1 MSGLLFYALNDKIY
15 IYFYKLKGGVILKHE
30 ILLSCPPIIRDFL
43 TYNETIKGKSSKS
56 VEEYYLD
63 LQTFFRYLLLV
74 RGKVDKN
81 TPFEQIEINCV
92 DAELISTITISDLYA
107 FIVFCKDERGNNTAT
122 RARKTSTLRI
132 FFKYLTS
139 QIHLLETNPA
149 EMLESPKVKNALPK
163 HLTLEDSLELL
174 KSVDGPNKERDYCI
188 LTLFLNCGMR
198 LSELCGL
205 NLSDIRSDGTMR
217 LLGKGNKERIV
228 YINDACA
235 DSIKAYLAVRPND
248 AIEFADRNALF
259 ISRNKKRISNKTVQ
273 HIVKTYLEKAGL
285 GGQGY
290 STHKLRHTAATLMY
304 QHGDVDIRVLKD
316 ILGHAN
322 LGTTQIYTHISDAQI
337 KNAIDSN
344 PLSNIKKKP

>member
-1 MSGLLFYALNDKIY
+1 MLIIHFLRRGYNM
-15 IYFYKLKGGVILKHE
+15 KHE

-56 VEEYYLD
+56 VDEYYLD

-74 RGKVDKN
+74 RGKIDKKCD
-81 TPFEQIEINCV
+81 FESIDISSV
-92 DAELISTITISDLYA
+92 DAELIHSVTISDLYA
-107 FIVFCKDERGNNTAT
+107 FIVFCKDERGNNAAT

-163 HLTLEDSLELL
+163 HLSLEDSLELL
-174 KSVDGPNKERDYCI
+174 AAVDGPNKERDYCI

-205 NLSDIRSDGTMR
+205 NLSDIRADGTLR

-235 DSIKAYLAVRPND
+235 NAIKAYLSVRPND
-248 AIEFADRNALF
+248 AINYADRNALF

-285 GGQGY
+285 GDQGY

-304 QHGDVDIRVLKD
+304 QHGNVDIRVLKD
-316 ILGHAN
+316 ILGHSN
-322 LGTTQIYTHISDAQI
+322 LGTTQIYTHISNSQI

-344 PLSNIKKKP
+344 PLSNVKKKS